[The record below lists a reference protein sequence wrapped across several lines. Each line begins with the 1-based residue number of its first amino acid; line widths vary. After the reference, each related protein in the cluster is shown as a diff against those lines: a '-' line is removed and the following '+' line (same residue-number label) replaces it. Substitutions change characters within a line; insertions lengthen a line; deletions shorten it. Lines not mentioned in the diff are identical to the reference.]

1 MKYILMMN
9 IPKAGYGAFGAW
21 SQRDVEAN
29 IKFVKGINKS
39 LSESGEFVA
48 AEGLAL
54 PDQAKIVRAGKD
66 GVPITDGVFPE
77 SKEFLA
83 GYLIVDVEGAKR
95 AYEIAAIW
103 SAAPGPG
110 GLPLNM
116 PIEVRQVMSGG
127 AGELP

>member
-9 IPKAGYGAFGAW
+9 IPKEGYGAFGVW
-21 SQRDVEAN
+21 TQKDILAN
-29 IKFVKGINKS
+29 LAFVKRMNKT

-48 AEGLAL
+48 ADGLAL
-54 PDQAKIVRAGKD
+54 PDQARVVRAGKD

-83 GYLIVDVEGAKR
+83 GYLIVDVESTER

-110 GLPLNM
+110 GLALYM